1 MAAAT
6 VRRGFFMQNCPALVS
21 GYAKIRHIALIRN
34 RHACLIAVKTCGA
47 GGNKAVRATL
57 FMVMD
62 RAKLFRFLLV
72 AVVAV
77 AAAAALGACSLKKNT
92 AASRRYTEFI
102 TRYNIYFNGDEHYKE
117 TVKKMEDDYQDDF
130 TRLLLVHPADAYGDE
145 NIPNPTGDF
154 TRSMEKAQKAI
165 ELRSI
170 KKKPRRGR
178 SEKSRAF
185 YKREEFNPFLHNAWL
200 MMGRS
205 QFMNGDF
212 LGAATTFAYIEKHF
226 GWLPA
231 TVAEARLWQARA
243 YAALGWTF
251 EAENSLR
258 RVKTD
263 ELTSP
268 ALKAMYALVKADYLL
283 KTGKYD
289 EAIEP
294 LREAAAQ
301 AKGSQK
307 TRLTFLLGQ
316 VLARQGDKAGA
327 YRAFKDV
334 AGSNS
339 APYRAKFNARIKQ
352 SEVYEGSDIGSEV
365 KSLRS
370 MLRYDRN
377 KEYQD
382 QIYYAIGNLFLSRR
396 DTANAIENYILAAEK
411 STRSGIDKALAQ
423 LRLGT
428 IYFDRRQYDLAQPRY
443 SEAIPQL
450 PKDYPDFNTLKR
462 RSDVL
467 DELAVYAGNV
477 TLQDSLLRLS
487 AMTPDEQLKIVE
499 RIIEELKKKEKE
511 EAEEA
516 RRAEY
521 EANKAAGANNNN
533 ATQGAAAGAQQ
544 FTLNN
549 DKSWYFYNTAVK
561 NAGKTE
567 FQKLWGSR
575 KLEDDWRRR
584 NKSSFSM
591 TDFDAP
597 TDSLDTGEEGDI
609 AADATEDASQ
619 EAVDSLAKAAERA
632 ADPHFPE
639 YYLAQIP
646 KTEEERI
653 NSHNV
658 IQEGRYNMG
667 LILKDKL
674 EDFPAAKAQW
684 DILLKDYPDNIYR
697 LDTYFNLYLMYMM
710 LGDEAQAEQWRRL
723 ILSDFA
729 ESEQGLALRDPRY
742 IDNLREMAS
751 RQEAIYDGAY
761 EAFLDENSPAVRA
774 AAAEMAE
781 KYPMSPVLPKMMFL
795 DALTYVGEQQADS
808 FSTRLRTLLER
819 FPQADVSPLASDYL
833 KGLSRG
839 LKLQSGSMGTRPM
852 VWDLRLTND
861 TTMAYD
867 PDAEVPFDIADD
879 SEPLLILTYA
889 TDSVSPNQLLF
900 DIARHNF
907 TTFKV
912 KDYDLEQMNFGRLG
926 LLVISGFGSKAELNH
941 YRRTL
946 LERPDGSPVP
956 PQVRP
961 VVISRKNFELLMSR
975 GRTFDDYF
983 HAVEA
988 ARVAALEAEKGVP
1001 EGEIGDGEKE
1011 ESGEITEDEMKE
1023 NGEGKKE
1030 EIREDENQDDGEES
1044 DGQQA
1049 GAVPPARPR

>member
-1 MAAAT
+1 MSIH
-6 VRRGFFMQNCPALVS
+6 VP
-21 GYAKIRHIALIRN
+21 K
-34 RHACLIAVKTCGA
+34 AVA
-47 GGNKAVRATL
+47 HGGNKAVRAAL

-352 SEVYEGSDIGSEV
+352 SEVYEGSDIGPEV

-382 QIYYAIGNLFLSRR
+382 QIYYAIGNLYLSRR

-521 EANKAAGANNNN
+521 EANKAAANSGNN
-533 ATQGAAAGAQQ
+533 AAQGSAAGAQQ

-597 TDSLDTGEEGDI
+597 TDSVDSEAADGSA
-609 AADATEDASQ
+609 AADAP
-619 EAVDSLAKAAERA
+619 EAVSPEAADSAAKAAERA

-646 KTEEERI
+646 KTDEERAT
-653 NSHNV
+653 SHNV

-674 EDFPAAKAQW
+674 EDFPAAEAQW
-684 DILLKDYPDNIYR
+684 AILLKDYPDNIYR

-710 LGDEAQAEQWRRL
+710 LGDETRAEQWRRL

-761 EAFLDENSPAVRA
+761 EAFLDENGPAVRA

-795 DALTYVGEQQADS
+795 DALTYVNEQQADS

-867 PDAEVPFDIADD
+867 PDAEVAFDIADD
-879 SEPLLILTYA
+879 GEPLLILTYA
-889 TDSVSPNQLLF
+889 TDSVAPNQLLF

-907 TTFKV
+907 STFKV

-926 LLVISGFGSKAELNH
+926 LLIISGFGSKAELNH

-946 LERPDGSPVP
+946 LDRPDGSPVP

-961 VVISRKNFELLMSR
+961 VVISRKNFDLLMSQ

-988 ARVAALEAEKGVP
+988 ARVAALEEEKGVP
-1001 EGEIGDGEKE
+1001 EEENGEIREVENKEITEEENKEITEGENGEIGETTEGKNEEIGEGEK
-1011 ESGEITEDEMKE
+1011 GRMKRLE
-1023 NGEGKKE
+1023 RG
-1030 EIREDENQDDGEES
+1030 RE
-1044 DGQQA
+1044 
-1049 GAVPPARPR
+1049 